1 MMMLLIL
8 MVAAMFTHLAV
19 GSDTMSKLAVARKI
33 R

>member
-1 MMMLLIL
+1 MMTVLAL
-8 MVAAMFTHLAV
+8 MFAAMLTHFSF